1 MITKTRKSVRKVAEN
16 VQPAERSVINA
27 STSVTSGVRKRNT
40 PMSKIT
46 ANMAT
51 LTPEQKAFA
60 RQLQNNMRKYTPIT
74 AATNTTNIMARP
86 DFLELLPMFVQK
98 LLVLDVFGSVAMRSR
113 QQLIPYFK
121 FIAENTKGETNAGD
135 VLSSAFVNRQ
145 GSDPNFTGRVI
156 KNEIVCADTDIQDNV
171 ALVYTPVL
179 PGSVTVQ
186 YVESGVTKVFTDDG
200 NGQVL
205 DATGTA
211 VGYIDYST
219 GTVSTTGTFV
229 AATGNVVR
237 ATYQYDNENV
247 GPRTPGNG
255 GYGYEYG
262 AQMAKGYLQL
272 DEINLVA
279 EAREL
284 ACYWSIYSAFAAQQ
298 EYGANIADI
307 AKEAAFSELTAEI
320 NTSCFHKLLQT
331 AQYQP
336 QFNWDASPVLSGAV
350 VPSDYLNMFKL
361 KLTQAAASIYQAT
374 RLSQPNRLVV
384 GTNVGAYLSMINGYV
399 ADNSADNVGP
409 YHHGKLDQFEVY
421 CDPSFNPDT
430 WVMCCKSQDIR
441 RNSGIFGEY
450 MPLSATDPIA
460 LANSSVQQGAASM
473 WACEVVNPATVV
485 SGKLTGIF

>member
-1 MITKTRKSVRKVAEN
+1 MITKTRKAPRRAHSVVRAN
-16 VQPAERSVINA
+16 TAI
-27 STSVTSGVRKRNT
+27 TSGVKNRNK
-40 PMSKIT
+40 PASKIT
-46 ANMAT
+46 SSFKS
-51 LTPEQKAFA
+51 LTPEQRAFA
-60 RQLQNNMRKYTPIT
+60 RQLQNNMRRQSSIT

-86 DFLELLPMFVQK
+86 DFLELLPLFVQK
-98 LLVLDVFGSVAMRSR
+98 LLVPDVFGSVAMRSR

-121 FIAENTKGETNAGD
+121 FIAENTKGETKAGD

-145 GSDPNFTGRVI
+145 GQDPNFTGRVV
-156 KNEIVCADTDIQDNV
+156 KNEIVAEGTEITDNV
-171 ALVYTPVL
+171 ALVYTPIL
-179 PGSVTVQ
+179 PGSVTIQ
-186 YVESGVTKVFTDDG
+186 YLESGVTKVYTDDG
-200 NGQVL
+200 NGQIL

-211 VGYIDYST
+211 KGYIDYST
-219 GTVSTTGTFV
+219 GTVSTSSEFV
-229 AATGNVVR
+229 AATGNDIK

-279 EAREL
+279 EAHEI

-298 EYGANIADI
+298 EYGANVADI

-320 NTSCFHKLLQT
+320 NTYCFHELLKS
-331 AQYQP
+331 ASYQP

-384 GTNVGAYLSMINGYV
+384 GTNVGAYLSMINGYE
-399 ADNSADNVGP
+399 ADSTTDNVGP

-430 WVMCCKSQDIR
+430 WVMACKSADVR
-441 RNSGIFGEY
+441 RNSGLFGQF
-450 MPLSATDPIA
+450 MPISDTDPIT
-460 LANSSVQQGAASM
+460 LANMSSQAGYASLYSVK
-473 WACEVVNPATVV
+473 VVNPASVV
-485 SGKLTGIF
+485 SGKIVGIF